1 MASPGACAIF
11 KPLTSRKYQ
20 ASNSLDPSSPI
31 KAQSSNTNAIIVRA
45 KISDIG
51 ITGRLRRL
59 RRARNDRGGGRAGQT
74 ETRPLLGSASLLADR
89 NGDRS
94 SCMKIKGCDVPA
106 LPMVPRRRSI
116 QPRIAR
122 RGVGSR
128 QCPERRR
135 WVMDRTR
142 RVPPLPA
149 TDHPL
154 RVILMSSRPSI
165 SLPLHPTTVPSG
177 ALIDRLRRRR

>member
-1 MASPGACAIF
+1 M
-11 KPLTSRKYQ
+11 RM
-20 ASNSLDPSSPI
+20 
-31 KAQSSNTNAIIVRA
+31 R
-45 KISDIG
+45 
-51 ITGRLRRL
+51 
-59 RRARNDRGGGRAGQT
+59 
-74 ETRPLLGSASLLADR
+74 LLAGPR
-89 NGDRS
+89 FRASELQGDCIS
-94 SCMKIKGCDVPA
+94 YGVPETIEGGTGQVKPKRALCSAVPASGRPQWRRVKLHEDQGLRCSA

-116 QPRIAR
+116 QSPIAR